1 MYGQCRNLVLILR
14 VMGTWNKLDDDDND
28 HDILE

>member
-1 MYGQCRNLVLILR
+1 MANAGTSYILR